1 MASIGVDVGGTFTDL
16 VLERDD
22 DGPGGR
28 RVFVH
33 KVPSTPADQS
43 VGVVDGILAICRIA
57 GLDPKA
63 VRRVVHGTTVAT
75 NITIEKN
82 GAEVGM
88 LTTKG
93 FRDLLHIARHKRPHN
108 FSLHFDVPWQSDP
121 LVKRRNR
128 MPITERIMP
137 PDGRVETPI
146 DLDEVRAAVR
156 EMKARGVE
164 AVIVCLLFS
173 FLNDAHEKAALAIVR
188 EEMPEAFASASSEV
202 ANVIRE
208 FERFSTTAMNA
219 YVGPRTARYLRNLEK
234 RLRDEGMDA
243 ELRIMQSNG
252 GIGTVA
258 TCSERPVTILMSGPA
273 GGVIGGRW
281 AGAMSGVGD
290 VITIDIG
297 GTSADIGVIA
307 DGAIRIMN
315 PRDTVV
321 GQHPVLAPM
330 LDLDTIGAGGGS
342 IAFRD
347 EGGAFRVGPRSA
359 GAMPGPACYG
369 NGGSEPTVT
378 DAHVVL
384 GRLDP
389 ERFLGG
395 DMAIDPAL
403 AEKAVREKVAEPFGM
418 TLEEAALGIVTI
430 VNANMA
436 LAIRSNSVAR
446 GFDPRRFSLMPFG
459 GAGPLHGVAL
469 AEAVAARDVIVPPA
483 PGITAAMGL
492 LATKLAYEFTRS
504 TPTLVSGPALGDFA
518 AANATLADLTALAT
532 ERLAADGVAPEAM
545 LFERVAECR
554 YQGQGFEL
562 RTPLPE
568 GPITADN
575 AAAIVA
581 SFHAVHE
588 RDYGYRFDDTQ
599 VEIVTLRV
607 IGSAEVPPL
616 TWPEL
621 ADAASPDPTE
631 ALLYVR
637 PTTFDDRQRLDT
649 PRYDRDRL
657 KAGHVVP
664 GPAIILQHNSTTL
677 VPPGFTARIEKAGNI
692 RIARNQ
698 QPSAEVA
705 S

>member
-22 DGPGGR
+22 DGSGGR

-33 KVPSTPADQS
+33 KVPSTPSDQS
-43 VGVVDGILAICRIA
+43 IGVVDGVLAICRIA

-108 FSLHFDVPWQSDP
+108 FSLHFDVPWQSSP

-128 MPITERIMP
+128 LPITERILP
-137 PDGRVETPI
+137 PDGRIETPI
-146 DLDEVRAAVR
+146 DLGEVRAAAR
-156 EMKARGVE
+156 ELKARGVE
-164 AVIVCLLFS
+164 AVIVCFLFS
-173 FLNDAHEKAALAIVR
+173 FLNDAHERAALAILR
-188 EEMPEAFASASSEV
+188 EEMPDAFISASSEV

-219 YVGPRTARYLRNLEK
+219 YVGPRTARYLRNLET
-234 RLRDEGMDA
+234 RLAYEGVTA

-281 AGAMSGVGD
+281 AGALSGARN

-297 GTSADIGVIA
+297 GTSADIGLIA
-307 DGAIRIMN
+307 EGAIRIMN
-315 PRDTVV
+315 PRDSVV
-321 GQHPVLAPM
+321 GEHPVLAPM

-359 GAMPGPACYG
+359 GAAPGPACYSK
-369 NGGSEPTVT
+369 GGSEPTVT

-403 AEKAVREKVAEPFGM
+403 AEKAVREKIAEPFGM
-418 TLEEAALGIVTI
+418 SLIEAALGIVTI

-446 GFDPRRFSLMPFG
+446 GFDPRHFSLMPFG

-469 AEAVAARDVIVPPA
+469 AEAVSAKDVIVPPA

-492 LATKLAYEFTRS
+492 LATRLAYEFTRS
-504 TPTLVSGPALGDFA
+504 TPTLVSGPAAGPYE
-518 AANATLADLTALAT
+518 AANATLDALAQLAA
-532 ERLAADGVAPEAM
+532 ERLAADGIAAAEHQ
-545 LFERVAECR
+545 FERVAECR

-562 RTPLPE
+562 RTPLPD
-568 GPITADN
+568 GPITAET
-575 AAAIVA
+575 ASAIA
-581 SFHAVHE
+581 DAFHAVHE
-588 RDYGYRFDDTQ
+588 RDYGYRFDEA
-599 VEIVTLRV
+599 VIEIVTLRV
-607 IGSAEVPPL
+607 IGFVAVPPL
-616 TWPEL
+616 SWPEL
-621 ADAASPDPTE
+621 ADAASPDIAP

-637 PTTFDDRQRLDT
+637 PTTFDDGSTVAT
-649 PRYDRDRL
+649 PRYDRDQLR
-657 KAGHVVP
+657 AGHVVP

-677 VPPGFTARIEKAGNI
+677 VPPGFTARVHRSGNLH
-692 RIARNQ
+692 IARE
-698 QPSAEVA
+698 A
-705 S
+705 